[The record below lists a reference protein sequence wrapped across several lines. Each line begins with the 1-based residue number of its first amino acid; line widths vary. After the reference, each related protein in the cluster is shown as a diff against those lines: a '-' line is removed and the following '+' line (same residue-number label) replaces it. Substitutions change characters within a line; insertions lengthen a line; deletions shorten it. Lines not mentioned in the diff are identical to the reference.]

1 MGPKSNA
8 TMKYLM
14 THYNRTGHN
23 IASTSRVPVIVQ
35 FWNPGLE
42 EVETEGGNG
51 RKWESERGRERERE
65 GEREKGRERGKDTV
79 FIETAATRGL
89 EIPATSMLN
98 H

>member
-1 MGPKSNA
+1 MGPKSVHL

-42 EVETEGGNG
+42 EVETQGGNE
-51 RKWESERGRERERE
+51 RKWESERGKERESVAFVC
-65 GEREKGRERGKDTV
+65 KM
-79 FIETAATRGL
+79 I
-89 EIPATSMLN
+89 
-98 H
+98 